1 MQKESVDLML
11 GNYREYTARCEFL
24 EQEIRELERIA
35 ADLRR
40 TMITDAL
47 SGSQNLSGM
56 PHGTSVSSPTER
68 IAIKF
73 ADGYV
78 PDYIVDIEK
87 EIASKKDELC
97 RKTPTVV
104 FVTAW
109 LKGLSE
115 KERFVIESK
124 TIGGAFWRE
133 LIYAYQQRFGEVYSK
148 QGLKKIRDRALEK
161 IYRIAT

>member
-1 MQKESVDLML
+1 MRKESVDLML
-11 GNYREYTARCEFL
+11 GNYRKYAARCEFL
-24 EQEIRELERIA
+24 EQEIQVLERIA
-35 ADLRR
+35 AGLRQ
-40 TMITDAL
+40 TMIADAL

-56 PHGTSVSSPTER
+56 PHGTAVGNPVER

-87 EIASKKDELC
+87 EIQRKKEELR

-115 KERFVIESK
+115 KERFVIENK
-124 TIGGAFWRE
+124 TLGGAFWRE
-133 LIYAYQQRFGEVYSK
+133 MIDAYHQRFGEVYSK

-161 IYRIAT
+161 IYQIAK

>member
-24 EQEIRELERIA
+24 EQEIQELERIA

-40 TMITDAL
+40 TMMTDAL

-87 EIASKKDELC
+87 EIASKKDELR

-133 LIYAYQQRFGEVYSK
+133 LIYAY
-148 QGLKKIRDRALEK
+148 
-161 IYRIAT
+161 